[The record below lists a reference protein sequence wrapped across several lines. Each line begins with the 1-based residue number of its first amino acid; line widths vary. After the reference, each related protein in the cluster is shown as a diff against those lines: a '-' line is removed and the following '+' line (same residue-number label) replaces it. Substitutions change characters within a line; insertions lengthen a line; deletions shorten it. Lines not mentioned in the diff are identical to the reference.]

1 MANGRRGRS
10 KRDLSREP
18 GGFVAM
24 PWRVMDSKAYQ
35 NLSHTARS
43 LLLELACVFQPIVDA
58 HFSRS
63 WTAIQPSVDA
73 VSEHRGRRFT
83 VIVDDWGARK

>member
-1 MANGRRGRS
+1 MLIEDLRDSALPLYRQGRFDTAVFEAFKS
-10 KRDLSREP
+10 LE
-18 GGFVAM
+18 VA
-24 PWRVMDSKAYQ
+24 V
-35 NLSHTARS
+35 
-43 LLLELACVFQPIVDA
+43 CVFQPIVDA